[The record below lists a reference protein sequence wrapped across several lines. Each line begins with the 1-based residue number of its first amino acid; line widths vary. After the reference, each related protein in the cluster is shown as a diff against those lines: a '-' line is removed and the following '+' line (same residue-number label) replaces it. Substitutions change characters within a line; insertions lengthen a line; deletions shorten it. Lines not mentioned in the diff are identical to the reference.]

1 VSRTQYE
8 SEADLANERSAAEV
22 IEPAWGVRLSKLPK
36 SYGADWIIERD
47 GKCVGWGEFKKRNM
61 RWGDY
66 PTIMLSVRKVADL
79 IGLADVHGKAIF
91 FVGVEDGLYFTEIN
105 PIEQYEIEFG
115 GRTCKTRDRGD
126 IEPVVKIPITKFR
139 KIPT

>member
-1 VSRTQYE
+1 MSRPQYE
-8 SEADLANERSAAEV
+8 SEHDLANERGAAAI

-36 SYGADWIIERD
+36 SYGADWIIERE

-79 IGLADVHGKAIF
+79 IRLADVHGKSIF
-91 FVGVEDGLYFTEIN
+91 FVGAEDGLYFAEIGPMQN
-105 PIEQYEIEFG
+105 YEIEFG
-115 GRTCKTRDRGD
+115 GRTCKTRDNAD
-126 IEPVVKIPITKFR
+126 VEPVAKIPITKFR